1 VFVPTTARVG
11 VATVAGDGR
20 RRSNHARPRPEA
32 RVLSLVERFPLR
44 SFGIATTSVGAFLI
58 ESSGVRGPMAT
69 VGLILVALGLAAF
82 DAIDRGLG
90 TRHAGLV
97 AVVVGGGLG
106 SWSLAI
112 VALLL
117 LLELPVDPHLWVVL
131 ATGAFGVVTGLL
143 VVRGG
148 IPWVA
153 AGGHRRPSSGTRA
166 VVPRQARGGLRR
178 TAT

>member
-1 VFVPTTARVG
+1 
-11 VATVAGDGR
+11 VAGGGR
-20 RRSNHARPRPEA
+20 RRSNHGRRGTD
-32 RVLSLVERFPLR
+32 RGVHWLVGRFPFR
-44 SFGIATTSVGAFLI
+44 TIGIATTAIGAFLI
-58 ESSGVRGPMAT
+58 ESSGVRGPVAT

-82 DAIDRGLG
+82 DAMDRGGLE

-117 LLELPVDPHLWVVL
+117 LLELPVDPHLWMVL
-131 ATGAFGVVTGLL
+131 ASGAFGVVTGVL

-148 IPWVA
+148 IPWVTA
-153 AGGHRRPSSGTRA
+153 RGRRRPSSRSRA
-166 VVPRQARGGLRR
+166 GISPKSRGGLRR